1 MIFRS
6 KAGALFSTLH
16 WNPRERT
23 CAAFGSECVQRML
36 HVGLRL
42 HGSSVDSH
50 LLLLVVAAIPGLTKA
65 NSFPQAPLLFALL
78 APLAHLLVLGAFVFG
93 ETRPFTRTTI
103 STPRGAQSLR
113 GARVWLNSSSVR
125 KLGLGFGSGWNPRP
139 RPVDQPKEARG
150 EIGRDERIGWEI

>member
-1 MIFRS
+1 MEMHCVVS
-6 KAGALFSTLH
+6 WLEQSGAFSG
-16 WNPRERT
+16 RQIASRK
-23 CAAFGSECVQRML
+23 
-36 HVGLRL
+36 
-42 HGSSVDSH
+42 
-50 LLLLVVAAIPGLTKA
+50 LL
-65 NSFPQAPLLFALL
+65 LLFALL

-150 EIGRDERIGWEI
+150 EIERDERIGWEI